1 MESKHPT
8 KINAETNDLGI
19 SFSKSKKIEK
29 NFSKNKYKWSKGIF
43 IGPVLQ
49 NKAVIYTESS
59 RVKDLIQLEEQK
71 ILIDIEKKSEIKL
84 LSIDV
89 QILNNQQ

>member
-29 NFSKNKYKWSKGIF
+29 YFSKNKYKWSKEIS
-43 IGPVLQ
+43 IGPVLK
-49 NKAVIYTESS
+49 NKA
-59 RVKDLIQLEEQK
+59 
-71 ILIDIEKKSEIKL
+71 
-84 LSIDV
+84 IDV

>member
-29 NFSKNKYKWSKGIF
+29 YFSKNKYKWSKEIS
-43 IGPVLQ
+43 IGPVL
-49 NKAVIYTESS
+49 
-59 RVKDLIQLEEQK
+59 
-71 ILIDIEKKSEIKL
+71 KKQSYHLYGIIKG
-84 LSIDV
+84 
-89 QILNNQQ
+89 

>member
-29 NFSKNKYKWSKGIF
+29 YFSKNKYKWSKEIS
-43 IGPVLQ
+43 IGPVL
-49 NKAVIYTESS
+49 
-59 RVKDLIQLEEQK
+59 
-71 ILIDIEKKSEIKL
+71 KKQSYHLHGIFK
-84 LSIDV
+84 S
-89 QILNNQQ
+89 

>member
-1 MESKHPT
+1 MVKRNIHWTSV
-8 KINAETNDLGI
+8 
-19 SFSKSKKIEK
+19 
-29 NFSKNKYKWSKGIF
+29 KNKAI
-43 IGPVLQ
+43 
-49 NKAVIYTESS
+49 IYTESS

>member
-19 SFSKSKKIEK
+19 SFYKSKKIEK
-29 NFSKNKYKWSKGIF
+29 YFSKNKYKWSKEIS

-84 LSIDV
+84 VSIDV

>member
-1 MESKHPT
+1 MGSKYPT

-29 NFSKNKYKWSKGIF
+29 YFAKNKYKWSKEIF
-43 IGPVLQ
+43 IGPVLK
-49 NKAVIYTESS
+49 NKAIIYTESS

-84 LSIDV
+84 ISIDV

>member
-1 MESKHPT
+1 MASKHPT

-29 NFSKNKYKWSKGIF
+29 YFSKNKYKWSKEIS
-43 IGPVLQ
+43 IGPVLK
-49 NKAVIYTESS
+49 NKAIIYTESS

-84 LSIDV
+84 ISIDV